1 MDREG
6 GTCQQIG
13 LGVSVCWTER
23 IFLFLNQRAE
33 ENGKKQK
40 KPVHGEPP
48 CRTCV
53 CFLYIY
59 MYLGFDT

>member
-23 IFLFLNQRAE
+23 RFCAILRVTSVEQIPKRTLFLDLP
-33 ENGKKQK
+33 ENII
-40 KPVHGEPP
+40 VS
-48 CRTCV
+48 V
-53 CFLYIY
+53 IVY
-59 MYLGFDT
+59 